1 MTLNELTYQG
11 SKKRFMEVLKP
22 LIENN
27 LDEGMTYIEP
37 FGGGM
42 NSFTSIQTSSKIAG
56 DNNEYNIAL
65 WQEIKDRGLDSVL
78 TEWQEFINILANC
91 EDRPSGPNYK
101 AAKELYLDMKKDC
114 LSNGG
119 KYPKSLLGFV
129 AYSCSYGGGW
139 WSGFVGYNP
148 KRGQNYIKDA
158 IEGLK
163 KQIKD
168 FKNLTDAIFI
178 HGDYDK
184 IDIPDNSF
192 IYCDPPYAN
201 TKQYAKSFNSAAFWD
216 WCRYLLDN
224 KENVKILIS
233 EYNAPE
239 DFICIWE
246 SSKQNKMGKDN
257 MNKRERL
264 FIHNSQ
270 TPKFNLSSLSET
282 IKVSRAD
289 IHEMVLECVKRVLK
303 ENQFDEMQAWHGTV
317 ADFQQFNNDFAG
329 SGEGSQVYG
338 SGVYLTNVRDT
349 GRWYAATIALK
360 RAPRGSNDLKTMIG
374 YLKSASYKFDLFN
387 KITPAN
393 FEQKRQELINNLRA
407 DMETKGKNV
416 QEKYQKLI
424 DMILPLGV
432 QELKNFSIKL
442 THMAATNYK
451 RYVLTV
457 EAPDTGYIEWTN
469 SDRGFLQDLFNKIS
483 QKFDTSHV
491 NFKEVRNF
499 GDMFEKLRGW
509 VNKREFEGTEIIPQ
523 KELSLFL
530 KQLGFTGIKVPTG
543 YKSGGD
549 GRGENIVVFDANDVK
564 IVKKD
569 NLEGRENF

>member
-11 SKKRFMEVLKP
+11 SKRRFMEVLKP

-42 NSFTSIQTSSKIAG
+42 NSFTPIQTSSKIAG

-91 EDRPSGPNYK
+91 EDRPFGPNYK

-178 HGDYDK
+178 HGEYDK

-257 MNKRERL
+257 MNKREKL

-270 TPKFNLSSLSET
+270 ASKFNLSSLSET
-282 IKVSRAD
+282 TKISRAD
-289 IHEMVLECVKRVLK
+289 INEMVLECVKRVLN
-303 ENQFDEMQAWHGTV
+303 ENNLDELNVFHGTE
-317 ADFQQFNNDFAG
+317 ANFDKFDLSFIG
-329 SGEGSQVYG
+329 TGEGTQVYG
-338 SGVYLTNVRDT
+338 YGLYFTDVEDT
-349 GRWYAATIALK
+349 GEWYVVETIWSNKWDSVKCSKKLPIAVQHLK
-360 RAPRGSNDLKTMIG
+360 RFTRLLFKAHGWNKGNMPMEEIKERAYKALMDDASLKPAYDILMTCNTVDE
-374 YLKSASYKFDLFN
+374 LKD
-387 KITPAN
+387 T
-393 FEQKRQELINNLRA
+393 LINLKKEA
-407 DMETKGKNV
+407 AKGYNGYV
-416 QEKYQKLI
+416 
-424 DMILPLGV
+424 
-432 QELKNFSIKL
+432 
-442 THMAATNYK
+442 YK
-451 RYVLTV
+451 V
-457 EAPDTGYIEWTN
+457 EVPDTGYIDWNDT
-469 SDRGFLQDLFNKIS
+469 DKDLILNLYNKFS
-483 QKFDTSHV
+483 ERFDVSHV
-491 NFKEVRNF
+491 NPKYCKTF
-499 GDMFEKLRGW
+499 GSLYEKLRGW
-509 VNKREFEGTEIIPQ
+509 TGPKPTGKGEIIPQ
-523 KELSLFL
+523 KELSLYL
-530 KQLGFTGIKVPTG
+530 KELGYNGIKVRTG
-543 YKSGGD
+543 NKSGGD
-549 GRGENIVVFDANDVK
+549 GRGMNFVIFDDNDVK
-564 IVKKD
+564 VVQKKFI
-569 NLEGRENF
+569 EC